1 MLNNNLIL
9 SSPGHPDLRL
19 RTITKNDIENLR
31 SWKNE
36 NKTSFF
42 LNQDITPEQQE
53 KWYGNFITLEHDYMF
68 IIEQNVGKEWSAIGC
83 MGFRKLENE
92 GCIDAYNIIRAR
104 KIEPCS
110 FTMTDAFGIMLTYA
124 ASLFPGL
131 PVRVKVLTN
140 NPAVGWYQKNHFS
153 IVTVVND
160 YNLMELEKDSLKNID
175 VLINK
180 TI

>member
-9 SSPGHPDLRL
+9 SSAGHSDLRL

-42 LNQDITPEQQE
+42 LNQDISPEQQE
-53 KWYGNFITLEHDYMF
+53 KWYGNFITRDYDYMF
-68 IIEQNVGKEWSAIGC
+68 IIEQNVAEEWSAIGC
-83 MGFRKLENE
+83 MGFRKLDDE

-110 FTMTDAFGIMLTYA
+110 FTMTDAFGIMLAYA
-124 ASLFPGL
+124 ASLFSGL

-140 NPAVGWYQKNHFS
+140 NPAVGWYEKNNFS
-153 IVTVVND
+153 TVTVVDN
-160 YNLMELEKDSLKNID
+160 YNLMELEKDSVKNID
-175 VLINK
+175 VLIK
-180 TI
+180 KII